1 MSMKS
6 RIPPRIYHDLM
17 RRSRRRCEWC
27 GSKDS
32 CGIDHITPRCH
43 GGTNRRSNLQY
54 LCGRCGSWKGGDLP
68 QRVINRLKRLKP
80 KTDWARAVKSVGL
93 RKMQEF
99 LHRLEMEQMESVS
112 GSVEGTF
119 PNPLVISIGE
129 GKVACQT
136 ALTADGGGIVF
147 QLLDES
153 TDVGSIGGSIVGD
166 SLRQNQVFLVCRNR
180 RGAEILKNLAENVLA
195 MIDQVEPLSVLP
207 SHNIALDENSS
218 EE

>member
-6 RIPPRIYHDLM
+6 RINPKVYDALM
-17 RRSRRRCEWC
+17 RRSRGRCEWC
-27 GSKDS
+27 RSNAK
-32 CGIDHITPRCH
+32 CGIDHIIPRSK
-43 GGTNRRSNLQY
+43 GGTNKKWNLQY

-80 KTDWARAVKSVGL
+80 TSDWSRAVKSVGL

-99 LHRLEMEQMESVS
+99 LHRLEMEQMESAS
-112 GSVEGTF
+112 ESVEGTF

-153 TDVGSIGGSIVGD
+153 TDVGSLGGSIVGD

-180 RGAEILKNLAENVLA
+180 KGAEILKNLAESVLE
-195 MIDQVEPLSVLP
+195 MMDQVEPLSVLP
-207 SHNIALDENSS
+207 EHNIAPEDHSS

>member
-6 RIPPRIYHDLM
+6 RINPKIFHELM
-17 RRSRRRCEWC
+17 QRSRRRCEWC
-27 GSKDS
+27 GSKDN
-32 CGIDHITPRCH
+32 CGIDHIMPRCH
-43 GGTNRRSNLQY
+43 GGSNRKSNLQY

-68 QRVINRLKRLKP
+68 KRVINRLKRLKP
-80 KTDWARAVKSVGL
+80 KSDWARAVKSVGL

-99 LHRLEMEQMESVS
+99 LHRLEMKQMESANE
-112 GSVEGTF
+112 SVEGTF

-136 ALTADGGGIVF
+136 ALTAEGGGIVF

-153 TDVGSIGGSIVGD
+153 TDVGSIGDSIVGD
-166 SLRQNQVFLVCRNR
+166 ALIKNQVFLVCRNR
-180 RGAEILKNLAENVLA
+180 KGAEILRNLAESVLQ
-195 MIDQVEPLSVLP
+195 MMYSVEKLEELP
-207 SHNIALDENSS
+207 SHDIALEDHSS